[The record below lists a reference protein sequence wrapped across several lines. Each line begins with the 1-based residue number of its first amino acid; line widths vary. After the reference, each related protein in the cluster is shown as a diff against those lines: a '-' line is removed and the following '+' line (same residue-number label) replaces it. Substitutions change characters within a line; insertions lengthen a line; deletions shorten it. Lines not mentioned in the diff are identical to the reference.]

1 MCEPE
6 RCRLGVEAP
15 AAAVGAVV
23 VLVAAGAVVS
33 WVTSSWPLL
42 LGAAGA
48 VVLVAVGGAFVLR
61 WSSRFAIVH
70 WPARGVTD
78 PRYAK
83 RTVRAALTAPPK
95 AIEAPY
101 RTASQVP
108 AAQAA
113 SRTAVVTY
121 NRRAG
126 MAGDPSEQGG
136 LRWTPRS

>member
-15 AAAVGAVV
+15 AAVVGAVV
-23 VLVAAGAVVS
+23 AVAAVVR

-61 WSSRFAIVH
+61 WSSRLAIVH

-83 RTVRAALTAPPK
+83 RTVRAALTAPRK
-95 AIEAPY
+95 AIEAP
-101 RTASQVP
+101 RVVQDTV
-108 AAQAA
+108 AAEAERI
-113 SRTAVVTY
+113 SR
-121 NRRAG
+121 
-126 MAGDPSEQGG
+126 
-136 LRWTPRS
+136 